1 MNLKNLLIIGISL
14 TALAR
19 YTYAID
25 CQPNSI
31 GGQFCIN
38 DDGTTSDS
46 MPNEIGGIDTYS
58 QNGNL
63 TSTVQ
68 ATDGNDEMLDGSII
82 STQDSP
88 LNDTLKSKS
97 DSSDD
102 PLRGRDW
109 NSPSNLNTD
118 GAATSSFNR

>member
-1 MNLKNLLIIGISL
+1 MNLKNLFFVGIAL
-14 TALAR
+14 TLV
-19 YTYAID
+19 TELSYAVD
-25 CQPNSI
+25 CEPNSI

-46 MPNEIGGIDTYS
+46 MPNEVGGVDTYS
-58 QNGNL
+58 QNGGL
-63 TSTVQ
+63 TSTDPS
-68 ATDGNDEMLDGSII
+68 TDGNDEMIDGSII

-88 LNDTLKSKS
+88 LNNTLKSNS

-109 NSPSNLNTD
+109 NSPSNLNSD